1 MLQKAEVALL
11 PILVILDLNDLRF
24 LRRLMDWIH
33 LTSIDELE
41 AIANKSFNTPQVLFK
56 HSTRCSISSMALNRL
71 ESSTQPTGVDFY
83 LLDLLQH
90 RNISAAIAEKFKVH
104 HESPQVLVIINGEC
118 TYDESHMG
126 ISMDEIIEQTA

>member
-1 MLQKAEVALL
+1 
-11 PILVILDLNDLRF
+11 
-24 LRRLMDWIH
+24 MDWKN
-33 LTSIDELE
+33 LTSIDQLE
-41 AIANKSFNTPQVLFK
+41 VIASESFNLPQVLFK

-71 ESSTQPTGVDFY
+71 EGSSPPADVDFY

-118 TYDESHMG
+118 TYEESHMG
-126 ISMDEIIEQTA
+126 ISMDEIAEQTA

>member
-1 MLQKAEVALL
+1 
-11 PILVILDLNDLRF
+11 
-24 LRRLMDWIH
+24 MDWKN
-33 LTSIDELE
+33 LTSIEQLD
-41 AIANKSFNTPQVLFK
+41 AIASESFKLPQVLFK

-71 ESSTQPTGVDFY
+71 EGSTPPAGVDFY

-104 HESPQVLVIINGEC
+104 HESPQVLVVINGEC
-118 TYDESHMG
+118 AYDESHMG

>member
-1 MLQKAEVALL
+1 
-11 PILVILDLNDLRF
+11 
-24 LRRLMDWIH
+24 MDWNH
-33 LTSIDELE
+33 LSSIDQLE
-41 AIANKSFNTPQVLFK
+41 VIATESFNTPQVLFK

-71 ESSTQPTGVDFY
+71 ESSTPPTGVDFY

-126 ISMDEIIEQTA
+126 ISMDEITAQTA

>member
-1 MLQKAEVALL
+1 
-11 PILVILDLNDLRF
+11 
-24 LRRLMDWIH
+24 MDWKN
-33 LTSIDELE
+33 LTSIDQLE
-41 AIANKSFNTPQVLFK
+41 AIASESFNLPQVLFK

-71 ESSTQPTGVDFY
+71 EGSAPPAGVVFY

>member
-1 MLQKAEVALL
+1 
-11 PILVILDLNDLRF
+11 
-24 LRRLMDWIH
+24 MDWKN
-33 LTSIDELE
+33 LTSIDQLD
-41 AIANKSFNTPQVLFK
+41 AIATESFNLPQVLFK

-71 ESSTQPTGVDFY
+71 ETNTAPQGVDFY

-90 RNISAAIAEKFKVH
+90 RDISAAIAEKFKVH

-126 ISMDEIIEQTA
+126 ISMDEIAEQTA

>member
-1 MLQKAEVALL
+1 
-11 PILVILDLNDLRF
+11 
-24 LRRLMDWIH
+24 MDWKN
-33 LTSIDELE
+33 LTSIEQLD
-41 AIANKSFNTPQVLFK
+41 AIASESFKLPQVLFK

-71 ESSTQPTGVDFY
+71 EGSTPPAGVDFY

-104 HESPQVLVIINGEC
+104 HESPQALVIINGEC

-126 ISMDEIIEQTA
+126 ISMDEIAAQTA

>member
-1 MLQKAEVALL
+1 
-11 PILVILDLNDLRF
+11 
-24 LRRLMDWIH
+24 MDWKN
-33 LTSIDELE
+33 LTSIDQLD
-41 AIANKSFNTPQVLFK
+41 AIATESFNLPQVLFK

-71 ESSTQPTGVDFY
+71 ELNTAPQGVDFY

-90 RNISAAIAEKFKVH
+90 RDISAAIAEKFKVH

-126 ISMDEIIEQTA
+126 ISMDEIAAQTA

>member
-1 MLQKAEVALL
+1 
-11 PILVILDLNDLRF
+11 
-24 LRRLMDWIH
+24 MDWKN
-33 LTSIDELE
+33 LTSIDQLDT
-41 AIANKSFNTPQVLFK
+41 IATESFNLPQVLFK

-71 ESSTQPTGVDFY
+71 ETNTPPQGVDFY

-90 RNISAAIAEKFKVH
+90 RDISAAIAEKFKVH

-126 ISMDEIIEQTA
+126 ISMDEIAAQTA

>member
-1 MLQKAEVALL
+1 
-11 PILVILDLNDLRF
+11 
-24 LRRLMDWIH
+24 MDWKN
-33 LTSIDELE
+33 LMSIDQLD
-41 AIANKSFNTPQVLFK
+41 AIATESFNLPQVLFK

-71 ESSTQPTGVDFY
+71 ESNTAPQGVDFY

-90 RNISAAIAEKFKVH
+90 RDISAAIAEKFKVH

-126 ISMDEIIEQTA
+126 ISMDEIAAQTA

>member
-1 MLQKAEVALL
+1 
-11 PILVILDLNDLRF
+11 
-24 LRRLMDWIH
+24 MDWNH
-33 LTSIDELE
+33 LSSIEQLE
-41 AIANKSFNTPQVLFK
+41 TIANKSFNTPQVLFK

-71 ESSTQPTGVDFY
+71 ESSIPPSDVDFY

-126 ISMDEIIEQTA
+126 ISMDEITAQTA

>member
-1 MLQKAEVALL
+1 
-11 PILVILDLNDLRF
+11 
-24 LRRLMDWIH
+24 MDWKN
-33 LTSIDELE
+33 LTSIDQLD
-41 AIANKSFNTPQVLFK
+41 AIATESFNLPQVLFK

-71 ESSTQPTGVDFY
+71 ETNTAPQGVDFY

-90 RNISAAIAEKFKVH
+90 RDISAAIAEKFKVH

-126 ISMDEIIEQTA
+126 ISMDEIAAQTA

>member
-1 MLQKAEVALL
+1 
-11 PILVILDLNDLRF
+11 
-24 LRRLMDWIH
+24 MDWKN

-71 ESSTQPTGVDFY
+71 ESSTPPTGVDFY

-104 HESPQVLVIINGEC
+104 HEC
-118 TYDESHMG
+118 HMG
-126 ISMDEIIEQTA
+126 ISMDEITAQTA